1 MTLYH
6 FHDQQSGGQISL
18 LVLGPKITASYSVD
32 SSSDNSYHLQ
42 RCFIFS
48 DLTLLLIVCD
58 NCFVCDCSC
67 SLFVP
72 LFCLLFLLFS
82 FHRGLAGFGFW
93 IPSSAVDFG
102 FWVASSGRPVMVAK
116 RRRRLVPPDTGSSSL
131 SCRLVVVGMR
141 MRTAIR

>member
-1 MTLYH
+1 MHVVGYAVARDHRSMTLYH

-58 NCFVCDCSC
+58 N
-67 SLFVP
+67 
-72 LFCLLFLLFS
+72 LFCLRLLVFFVCAIVLFVVSVVFVPS
-82 FHRGLAGFGFW
+82 RAGRFRVLDSIECCRFRVLGCVQRASGNGRETT
-93 IPSSAVDFG
+93 PSIG
-102 FWVASSGRPVMVAK
+102 P
-116 RRRRLVPPDTGSSSL
+116 T
-131 SCRLVVVGMR
+131 
-141 MRTAIR
+141 